1 MKDQLKKTSS
11 GDASRH
17 IPTKNENVIKAEDTF
32 LTEGFS
38 QMTIEEGFNTEQ
50 EYNPFRSTYSQQ
62 TYDQELDTYY
72 SRGDYRKYNRRNNI
86 SKHYQQQPKRRS
98 TQNNMKQIQQT
109 LRKNQ

>member
-1 MKDQLKKTSS
+1 MKDQLKKTFS
-11 GDASRH
+11 GDASRN

-72 SRGDYRKYNRRNNI
+72 TTNNNLKGDQHKITWNKYN
-86 SKHYQQQPKRRS
+86 KHDEKIHETAFS
-98 TQNNMKQIQQT
+98 
-109 LRKNQ
+109 